1 MALRKLKESI
11 IEEFPTID
19 QEGHNVTADAL
30 LLFIDEYISIDQ
42 KQYEKNKA
50 NKALTFGKWKGFTV
64 KELSVS
70 EKGNSYLEWLL
81 SQTWCDESKFG
92 YIHEE
97 CKALNIKKKT
107 VTAERNWS
115 RGASPL

>member
-11 IEEFPTID
+11 IDEFPTID
-19 QEGHNVTADAL
+19 QECNDVTADAL
-30 LLFIDEYISIDQ
+30 FQFIDNYIEEDS
-42 KQYEKNKA
+42 KQYKKNKE

-70 EKGNSYLEWLL
+70 EKGKSYLEWLL

-92 YIHEE
+92 FIHEE
-97 CKALNIKKKT
+97 CSALNIKKKT
-107 VTAERNWS
+107 QRRAKLE
-115 RGASPL
+115 